1 MIVELA
7 LPVPVGQQM
16 EAALRWAI
24 TSAIQ
29 TPVATPAPVRGP
41 DHPVVR
47 DRQPHP
53 GSSGFIEAPPRTQR
67 PRYLSASYPDSVRP
81 GHRFSLEAAVTLS
94 HGAGRTEQLM
104 RQFEVGPDGKQLL
117 LTISAPTMT
126 VHGEHQQ
133 PIFVPADADSDPVR
147 FDLESEAAGF
157 QRIRLRAWDGGS
169 CVGELWAEVTVTDR
183 GPSGRGRTSTGRIE
197 AEAIPGEITLEVSDD
212 VVNGQHRYRFKLR
225 DPLTEPAPVYLPLGD
240 DPAHDVRALISHLD
254 SLAERPYSYSS
265 GQVIRA
271 LRQEGM
277 DLWQKLVR
285 LLYVSSSGHVRR
297 RIGQFTILTE
307 NDAFPWEL
315 LYPKDGGNDAGFLV
329 AQGFPVTRRV
339 HGCPRPP
346 LLPRGPARFVLQEGG
361 PERAEA
367 EVSVLK
373 QLLQAPEPSIST
385 LQELQDLIDD
395 GAFGVLHFACHGS
408 FNRDDRGPR
417 IHLDLPFL
425 PRELV
430 DAGGNWRSPLIFLN
444 ACRSAGPRYR
454 CIGIDSFADMFMRA
468 NAGAFIGS
476 LWEIRDGTA
485 PEFAE
490 ELYTR
495 LLAGQELGHAVT
507 ELRKQAAD
515 GDPTGLAYAVY
526 GHPRARMA

>member
-1 MIVELA
+1 
-7 LPVPVGQQM
+7 M

-133 PIFVPADADSDPVR
+133 PIFVPADADSEPVR

-285 LLYVSSSGHVRR
+285 LLYVSSSGHVRAALASSPFSLR
-297 RIGQFTILTE
+297 MMPFHGNCSIQRTE
-307 NDAFPWEL
+307 AM
-315 LYPKDGGNDAGFLV
+315 
-329 AQGFPVTRRV
+329 TRASWSLRASRSPGASTGARDRHCC
-339 HGCPRPP
+339 HGARPG
-346 LLPRGPARFVLQEGG
+346 LSCKRGAPRGQK
-361 PERAEA
+361 
-367 EVSVLK
+367 LK
-373 QLLQAPEPSIST
+373 
-385 LQELQDLIDD
+385 
-395 GAFGVLHFACHGS
+395 
-408 FNRDDRGPR
+408 
-417 IHLDLPFL
+417 
-425 PRELV
+425 
-430 DAGGNWRSPLIFLN
+430 
-444 ACRSAGPRYR
+444 SA
-454 CIGIDSFADMFMRA
+454 S
-468 NAGAFIGS
+468 
-476 LWEIRDGTA
+476 
-485 PEFAE
+485 
-490 ELYTR
+490 
-495 LLAGQELGHAVT
+495 
-507 ELRKQAAD
+507 
-515 GDPTGLAYAVY
+515 
-526 GHPRARMA
+526 